1 MKNRGC
7 MIKTLLL
14 TGLLVFADV
23 NLGFTSVNL
32 YAAETSAVPETEEI
46 ETEEFETDV
55 NDEDVSDMVAGDDE
69 KAPAKEVGK
78 KNMVPVYGSDI
89 IDGTYDIEV
98 DSSSSMFRIVK
109 AQLTVKEGE
118 MSAVITLGGKGY
130 LRLFMGTG
138 EEAVKAS
145 ETKYAEYVEDA
156 DGAYTYEVKV
166 EALDKPLE
174 CTGFSKRKE
183 KWYDHQIVFEANSL
197 EADALLI
204 TLPDYD
210 EEEKTTQVSENDTQE
225 AVSETKM
232 ETQVQ
237 ENMTQVSQ
245 IIEQERVNL
254 ADGTYQI
261 EVTLNGGSG
270 RAAVES
276 PAKVTVADGMA
287 TAELVWSSSNYDYM
301 IVNGQKYL
309 PINTE
314 GNSVFSIP
322 VMCFDKEMTVT
333 ADTTAMSTP
342 HEVEYTL
349 IFTQGSAKVLES
361 KGADSGMD
369 WNLVFL
375 ILIAVITGAT
385 VALYGT
391 SRKK

>member
-1 MKNRGC
+1 MKNRGRI
-7 MIKTLLL
+7 IKALLL
-14 TGLLVFADV
+14 TGLLVFTDV
-23 NLGFTSVNL
+23 NLGFASVNL
-32 YAAETSAVPETEEI
+32 YAAESTAESETAEEK
-46 ETEEFETDV
+46 TTD
-55 NDEDVSDMVAGDDE
+55 DLSDMVAGEEE
-69 KAPAKEVGK
+69 KAPAKAVGK

-138 EEAVKAS
+138 EEALQAS
-145 ETKYAEYVEDA
+145 ESEYAEYVEDA

-166 EALDKPLE
+166 EALDKELE

-183 KWYDHQIVFEANSL
+183 KWYDHQIVFEADSL

-210 EEEKTTQVSENDTQE
+210 AEEEKTTQMSEDDTAENATETEENMTRVSENE
-225 AVSETKM
+225 
-232 ETQVQ
+232 
-237 ENMTQVSQ
+237 
-245 IIEQERVNL
+245 EQERIDL
-254 ADGTYQI
+254 ADGEYSM

-270 RAAVES
+270 KATVAS
-276 PAKVTVADGMA
+276 PAKITVSDGLA
-287 TAELVWSSSNYDYM
+287 TAQIEWSSSNYDYM

-322 VMCFDKEMTVT
+322 VMYFDKEMQVT

-342 HEVEYTL
+342 HEITYTL
-349 IFTQGSAKVLES
+349 VFEQESAKALSS
-361 KGADSGMD
+361 KKAKEGID

-375 ILIAVITGAT
+375 LMLSILTGA
-385 VALYGT
+385 VVGAYG
-391 SRKK
+391 RKKK

>member
-7 MIKTLLL
+7 MIQTLLL

-32 YAAETSAVPETEEI
+32 YAAEASAESETEVFDK
-46 ETEEFETDV
+46 ET
-55 NDEDVSDMVAGDDE
+55 SDMIAGEDE

-109 AQLTVKEGE
+109 AQLTVTEGE

-138 EEAVKAS
+138 EEAIAAPES
-145 ETKYAEYVEDA
+145 EYAEYVEDA

-183 KWYDHQIVFEANSL
+183 KWYDHQIVFEASSL

-210 EEEKTTQVSENDTQE
+210 EEKKTTQVSENNTQE
-225 AVSETKM
+225 DESET
-232 ETQVQ
+232 T
-237 ENMTQVSQ
+237 ENMTQVSEMA
-245 IIEQERVNL
+245 EQERVNL
-254 ADGTYQI
+254 DDGVYNMD
-261 EVTLNGGSG
+261 VTLSGGSG
-270 RAAVES
+270 RASVSS

-309 PINTE
+309 PTNAE
-314 GNSVFSIP
+314 GNSAFEIP
-322 VMCFDKEMTVT
+322 VMCFDKEMTVM

-342 HEVEYTL
+342 HEVEYAL
-349 IFTQGSAKVLES
+349 VFTQESAKLLDNKEVSE
-361 KGADSGMD
+361 GMD

-375 ILIAVITGAT
+375 ILIAAITGAT
-385 VALYGT
+385 VAIYGT

>member
-1 MKNRGC
+1 MKNRGRI
-7 MIKTLLL
+7 IKALLL
-14 TGLLVFADV
+14 TGLLVFTDV
-23 NLGFTSVNL
+23 NLGFASVNL
-32 YAAETSAVPETEEI
+32 YAAEITAESETAEEK
-46 ETEEFETDV
+46 TTD
-55 NDEDVSDMVAGDDE
+55 DLSDMVAGEEE
-69 KAPAKEVGK
+69 KAPAKAVGK

-138 EEAVKAS
+138 EEALQAS
-145 ETKYAEYVEDA
+145 ESEYAEYVEDA

-166 EALDKPLE
+166 EALDKELE

-183 KWYDHQIVFEANSL
+183 KWYDHQIVFEADSL

-210 EEEKTTQVSENDTQE
+210 AEEEKTTQMSEDDTAENATETEENMTRVSENE
-225 AVSETKM
+225 
-232 ETQVQ
+232 
-237 ENMTQVSQ
+237 
-245 IIEQERVNL
+245 EQERIDL
-254 ADGTYQI
+254 ADGEYSM

-270 RAAVES
+270 KATVAS
-276 PAKVTVADGMA
+276 PAKITVSDGLA
-287 TAELVWSSSNYDYM
+287 TAQIEWSSSNYDYM

-322 VMCFDKEMTVT
+322 VMYFDKEMQVT

-342 HEVEYTL
+342 HEITYTL
-349 IFTQGSAKVLES
+349 VFEQESAKALSS
-361 KGADSGMD
+361 KKAKEGID

-375 ILIAVITGAT
+375 LMLSILTGA
-385 VALYGT
+385 VVGAYG
-391 SRKK
+391 RKKK

>member
-14 TGLLVFADV
+14 TGLLVFTDV
-23 NLGFTSVNL
+23 NLGFASVNL

-46 ETEEFETDV
+46 EEEIETEEFETDR
-55 NDEDVSDMVAGDDE
+55 NDAEVSDMVAGDEE

-138 EEAVKAS
+138 EEAVKAP
-145 ETKYAEYVEDA
+145 ETEYAEYVEDA

-204 TLPDYD
+204 TLLDYD
-210 EEEKTTQVSENDTQE
+210 EEEKMTQVSENDTRE
-225 AVSETKM
+225 AISGTEM
-232 ETQVQ
+232 QG
-237 ENMTQVSQ
+237 NMTQVSE

-254 ADGTYQI
+254 ADGTYQVA
-261 EVTLNGGSG
+261 VTLNGGSG
-270 RAAVES
+270 RASVES

-314 GNSVFSIP
+314 GNSVFLIP

-375 ILIAVITGAT
+375 ILIAAITGAT

>member
-7 MIKTLLL
+7 RIKTLLL

-23 NLGFTSVNL
+23 NMGFTSVNL
-32 YAAETSAVPETEEI
+32 YAAETSAAPETEAS
-46 ETEEFETDV
+46 ETKGSDKE
-55 NDEDVSDMVAGDDE
+55 VSDMVAGEDE
-69 KAPAKEVGK
+69 KAPTKEVGK

-138 EEAVKAS
+138 EEAVAAQES
-145 ETKYAEYVEDA
+145 EYAEYVEDD

-183 KWYDHQIVFEANSL
+183 KWYDHQIVFEASSL

-210 EEEKTTQVSENDTQE
+210 EEEKTTQVSEDDAQE
-225 AVSETKM
+225 GTEKIEM
-232 ETQVQ
+232 ET
-237 ENMTQVSQ
+237 NMTQVSE
-245 IIEQERVNL
+245 IIQQERANL
-254 ADGTYQI
+254 ADGVYNI
-261 EVTLNGGSG
+261 EVILNGGSG
-270 RAAVES
+270 RASVES
-276 PAKVTVADGMA
+276 PAKITVADGMA

-301 IVNGQKYL
+301 LVNGQKYL
-309 PINTE
+309 PTNTE
-314 GNSVFSIP
+314 GNSAFEIP
-322 VMCFDKEMTVT
+322 VLCFDKEMHVT

-349 IFTQGSAKVLES
+349 VFTQGSAKALDNKEVRE
-361 KGADSGMD
+361 GMD
-369 WNLVFL
+369 WNLVLL
-375 ILIAVITGAT
+375 ILIAAITGAT
-385 VALYGT
+385 VAIYGT
-391 SRKK
+391 TKKK

>member
-14 TGLLVFADV
+14 MGLLVFADV

-32 YAAETSAVPETEEI
+32 YAAEASAVPETE
-46 ETEEFETDV
+46 
-55 NDEDVSDMVAGDDE
+55 VSDMVAGEDE

-138 EEAVKAS
+138 EEAIAAQES
-145 ETKYAEYVEDA
+145 EYAEYAEDA

-183 KWYDHQIVFEANSL
+183 KWYDHQIVFEAGSL

-204 TLPDYD
+204 TLPDYE
-210 EEEKTTQVSENDTQE
+210 EEEKTTQVSGND
-225 AVSETKM
+225 
-232 ETQVQ
+232 VQ
-237 ENMTQVSQ
+237 EGAEDTETEANMTQVSE
-245 IIEQERVNL
+245 IVEQERVNL
-254 ADGTYQI
+254 SDGVYNI

-270 RAAVES
+270 RASVES
-276 PAKVTVADGMA
+276 PAKITVADGMA

-301 IVNGQKYL
+301 LVNGQKYL
-309 PINTE
+309 PTNTQ
-314 GNSVFSIP
+314 GNSAFEIP
-322 VMCFDKEMTVT
+322 VLCFDKEMHVT

-349 IFTQGSAKVLES
+349 VFTQGSAKILDS
-361 KGADSGMD
+361 KEAGEGMD

-375 ILIAVITGAT
+375 ILIATITGAT

-391 SRKK
+391 SKKK